1 MNTATWLQSTPA
13 VALIDYYLHSTQHG
27 LPTQRSEENEAAI
40 QRWIDD
46 MPDGKPH
53 GKPITATG
61 IAIALR
67 DLDAAKVRIKGVLG
81 GDGNVSVMDLLNLAA
96 DEIERLRQQLAH
108 LDMLAAVMSDAS
120 FEEVQP

>member
-46 MPDGKPH
+46 MPDEVRSASRAQFN
-53 GKPITATG
+53 TLLTENARLS
-61 IAIALR
+61 AQVAELREALR
-67 DLDAAKVRIKGVLG
+67 KVG
-81 GDGNVSVMDLLNLAA
+81 
-96 DEIERLRQQLAH
+96 
-108 LDMLAAVMSDAS
+108 
-120 FEEVQP
+120 EVQPYLKVQP

>member
-1 MNTATWLQSTPA
+1 MSENTDFSDKSLPQS
-13 VALIDYYLHSTQHG
+13 I
-27 LPTQRSEENEAAI
+27 R
-40 QRWIDD
+40 D
-46 MPDGKPH
+46 MLDGKPH

-61 IAIALR
+61 IAIDLR
-67 DLDAAKVRIKGVLG
+67 DLDAAKVRMKGVLG

>member
-1 MNTATWLQSTPA
+1 MTTIT
-13 VALIDYYLHSTQHG
+13 DYSQKD
-27 LPTQRSEENEAAI
+27 LPQNIR
-40 QRWIDD
+40 D
-46 MPDGKPH
+46 MLDGKH
-53 GKPITATG
+53 DGRALDGKSLAQDV
-61 IAIALR
+61 R